1 MEVRPCASLNL
12 QMHRHC
18 SEHRV
23 VVEEAAKVVS
33 YEGERLLDMNE
44 STYILAGQ
52 KHRLTNLGA
61 VSCLMV
67 EVRSGS
73 YVGEDGIMRFEDN
86 YGRCK

>member
-1 MEVRPCASLNL
+1 
-12 QMHRHC
+12 
-18 SEHRV
+18 V
-23 VVEEAAKVVS
+23 VVKEAAKVVNC
-33 YEGERLLDMNE
+33 EGERLLDMNE

-61 VSCLMV
+61 ASCLMV

-73 YVGEDGIMRFEDN
+73 YVGKDGIMRFEDN